1 MADKAITDLIEAE
14 QITNGDWFLLE
25 QGGTAKKLRGQ
36 TLVAF
41 LTALADGH
49 GGITSIEKIGT
60 EGLEDTY
67 EITLA
72 DNGRF
77 VYTVTNGEKGDK
89 GDNAYTWIKYAS
101 QEPTASSH
109 SMGDLP
115 DRWMGV
121 YAGNAA
127 NAPTDWKQYKWFEI
141 KGQKGDTG
149 DPATVAE
156 NAVAYQ
162 VGASATEIPT
172 GEWSANIPETPQ
184 GAYLWSRTVTRFN
197 TGDPVTVYA
206 VSRVGRD
213 GLGTLRTINGI
224 EPDENG
230 NIALS
235 AASLGAL
242 SKTGDTLQGMLNAD
256 GNRITGIPQ
265 PSEAEDA
272 VPYGFL
278 SRMEVTAWQNMSL
291 QSEFAAQTIN
301 LTNSNG
307 GTKLIVE
314 FLASNDADFVV
325 STAELVL
332 PTAGSTVK
340 YFVTAPTRSS
350 GTATLFAVRKFSVY
364 GNKTQ
369 IRITFEPAYE
379 GTTQDNTKLI
389 PMYVTTV
396 RKVT

>member
-1 MADKAITDLIEAE
+1 MADKAVTDLIEAD
-14 QITNGDWFLLE
+14 QLTKGDWFLLE
-25 QGGTAKKLRGQ
+25 QGGTAKKLSGQ
-36 TLVAF
+36 TLIAF

-49 GGITSIEKIGT
+49 GGIANIEKIGT

-72 DNGRF
+72 DDGRF

-127 NAPTDWKQYKWFEI
+127 NAPTDWQKYKWFEI

-224 EPDENG
+224 EADENG

-235 AASLGAL
+235 AGSVGAL
-242 SKTGDTLQGMLNAD
+242 SKTGDTLSGMLDAA
-256 GNRITGIPQ
+256 GNRITGIPT

-272 VPYGFL
+272 VPYGL
-278 SRMEVTAWQNMSL
+278 LKNAEAIVWQNVKQ
-291 QSEFAAQTIN
+291 QSEFAAQTLSLN
-301 LTNSNG
+301 NPG
-307 GTKLIVE
+307 GTKVIVR
-314 FLASNDADFVV
+314 FMVATDDDRIV
-325 STAELVL
+325 STVELTIPVSG
-332 PTAGSTVK
+332 ATVK
-340 YFVTAPTRSS
+340 HYITAPVRAQSSMTYFATRN
-350 GTATLFAVRKFSVY
+350 FSVY

-369 IRITFEPAYE
+369 MRIVFDSAYVGAE
-379 GTTQDNTKLI
+379 QDNTKLI
-389 PMYVTTV
+389 PLDVTTV

>member
-36 TLVAF
+36 TMVAF

-49 GGITSIEKIGT
+49 GGIANIKKIGT

-72 DNGRF
+72 DDGRF

-127 NAPTDWKQYKWFEI
+127 NAPTDWQQYKWFEI

-224 EPDENG
+224 EADENG

-235 AASLGAL
+235 AGSVGAL
-242 SKTGDTLQGMLNAD
+242 SKTGDTLSGMLDAA
-256 GNRITGIPQ
+256 GNRITGIPT

-272 VPYGFL
+272 VPYGL
-278 SRMEVTAWQNMSL
+278 LKNAEAIVWQNVKQ
-291 QSEFAAQTIN
+291 QSEFAAQTLSLN
-301 LTNSNG
+301 NPG
-307 GTKLIVE
+307 GTKVIVR
-314 FLASNDADFVV
+314 FMVATDDDRIV
-325 STAELVL
+325 STEELTIPVS
-332 PTAGSTVK
+332 GVTVK
-340 YFVTAPTRSS
+340 HYITAPVRAQSSMTYFATRN
-350 GTATLFAVRKFSVY
+350 FSVY

-369 IRITFEPAYE
+369 MRIVFDSAYVGAE
-379 GTTQDNTKLI
+379 QDNTKLI
-389 PMYVTTV
+389 PLDVTTV